1 MVVCSKLQNLGL
13 LGVVIRRGSSLLLH
27 FRVCPSDNV
36 VFHSLFW
43 APLICNLKKQTSFN
57 FTKFKRDETV
67 VISHRAYPTA
77 QWP

>member
-27 FRVCPSDNV
+27 FRVCPNDNV
-36 VFHSLFW
+36 VFAIHIV
-43 APLICNLKKQTSFN
+43 APSIRCNLSKQASFE
-57 FTKFKRDETV
+57 TLQRDQAV

-77 QWP
+77 WP